1 MERIIIGQWS
11 SRSTFPRAGG
21 VFNAPEP
28 DGKEGEN
35 CLMWREAGGGYTGP
49 VKNPWWPSWAD
60 HDCSDE
66 GGYVKGSVC
75 RLATTKSNF
84 GKIAKLVH
92 QSREQQVEMSEIWRV
107 VLDQRWTAATLNNT
121 KGSDHCYNT
130 VEEDVVI
137 EKIRTELKIEDTNT
151 TNNVDPD
158 KYLQETLETFSL
170 LYFCPPQRL
179 VEAVKLGIFYKN
191 LIENESPRTLVMA
204 TMNNI
209 SPNNS
214 NKFDNK
220 NLLHELFTELDKE
233 YNFQLGPALIAL
245 SPSSQLDQLA
255 ELDLPYLKDY
265 KDLISKCVGLHDCSG
280 LLNVSTNL
288 AAAGSG
294 KIQL

>member
-1 MERIIIGQWS
+1 MELTHLWS
-11 SRSTFPRAGG
+11 
-21 VFNAPEP
+21 
-28 DGKEGEN
+28 
-35 CLMWREAGGGYTGP
+35 
-49 VKNPWWPSWAD
+49 
-60 HDCSDE
+60 
-66 GGYVKGSVC
+66 
-75 RLATTKSNF
+75 
-84 GKIAKLVH
+84 
-92 QSREQQVEMSEIWRV
+92 V
-107 VLDQRWTAATLNNT
+107 VLKQRWTTDTLNRT
-121 KGSDHCYNT
+121 KGLAHCLNT
-130 VEEDVVI
+130 GLTESVL
-137 EKIRTELKIEDTNT
+137 EKIEEELKVDDTNT

-158 KYLQETLETFSL
+158 KYLQDTLETFSL

-191 LIENESPRTLVMA
+191 LIENESPRSLVMA

-209 SPNNS
+209 RPNNS

-265 KDLISKCVGLHDCSG
+265 KDLIAKCVGLHDCSG

>member
-1 MERIIIGQWS
+1 MILILCSGILGQNGAD
-11 SRSTFPRAGG
+11 R
-21 VFNAPEP
+21 EP
-28 DGKEGEN
+28 DGEEGEN
-35 CLMWREAGGGYTGP
+35 CLVWREAWLVTNSGP
-49 VKNPWWPSWAD
+49 AWAD
-60 HDCSDE
+60 HDCEDE
-66 GGYVKGSVC
+66 AKFVKGSVC
-75 RLATTKSNF
+75 RLATTISNF

-130 VEEDVVI
+130 IEEDVVI
-137 EKIRTELKIEDTNT
+137 EKIRTELKIKDTNT

-170 LYFCPPQRL
+170 FYFCPPQRL

-204 TMNNI
+204 TMKHI
-209 SPNNS
+209 SPNS

-220 NLLHELFTELDKE
+220 NLLHKIFNELDKE

-245 SPSSQLDQLA
+245 FPSSQLDQLA
-255 ELDLPYLKDY
+255 KLDLPYLKDY
-265 KDLISKCVGLHDCSG
+265 KDLIVQCVGLHDCSG

-294 KIQL
+294 KI

>member
-1 MERIIIGQWS
+1 MI
-11 SRSTFPRAGG
+11 
-21 VFNAPEP
+21 
-28 DGKEGEN
+28 
-35 CLMWREAGGGYTGP
+35 WREAGGGYTGP
-49 VKNPWWPSWAD
+49 VKNLWWPSWAD

-66 GGYVKGSVC
+66 GRYVNGSVC

-130 VEEDVVI
+130 IEEDVVI
-137 EKIRTELKIEDTNT
+137 EKIRTELKIEDTNR

-170 LYFCPPQRL
+170 LFFCPPQHL

-191 LIENESPRTLVMA
+191 LIKNESPRTLVMA
-204 TMNNI
+204 TMN
-209 SPNNS
+209 SLRPNNW
-214 NKFDNK
+214 FENK
-220 NLLHELFTELDKE
+220 NLLNELFTELDKE
-233 YNFQLGPALIAL
+233 YNFQLGPVLIAL

-255 ELDLPYLKDY
+255 KLDLPYLKDY
-265 KDLISKCVGLHDCSG
+265 KDLIVQCVGLHDCSG